1 MKRPVFVAE
10 RNPFRVYPYG
20 CWSPMIG
27 NMAHVLSGMVGL
39 LLFYMGL
46 FLTETEEGQLQN
58 RLEELWVRV
67 DDLQSRALTRQAAF
81 LQQAS
86 SLVAD
91 GFVRVFGRKLVSVRS
106 VASCLCFSMASMYLS
121 LALFGGDFPLL
132 SKPVLLLCT
141 AILLVCGL
149 SKKFRYIGF
158 AVLALAAV
166 LELVGLKGSLKAY
179 QTSPADFALGSL
191 IYTMAILTGI
201 GFIALTHWSMRLAS
215 HLSNT
220 PGLIAIILSN
230 IALSAALVGPLIYAD
245 LLSYHVSF
253 FGPKTGP
260 NLVSGAHGFLIFL
273 CKISISNLFTALAAL
288 VVVLMPLAALLHRLV
303 WPAISR
309 PMYAAHRHGLI
320 AQHKFLTALGVSCL
334 VLAWPNNALV
344 KAIAKVTHIGG

>member
-1 MKRPVFVAE
+1 MDGESPVELSDTVGVKRPVFVAE

-27 NMAHVLSGMVGL
+27 NIAHVLSGMVGL

-201 GFIALTHWSMRLAS
+201 GFIALTHWSMSWL
-215 HLSNT
+215 HT
-220 PGLIAIILSN
+220 YPT
-230 IALSAALVGPLIYAD
+230 
-245 LLSYHVSF
+245 HQVSSQSF
-253 FGPKTGP
+253 CRTLP
-260 NLVSGAHGFLIFL
+260 
-273 CKISISNLFTALAAL
+273 
-288 VVVLMPLAALLHRLV
+288 
-303 WPAISR
+303 
-309 PMYAAHRHGLI
+309 
-320 AQHKFLTALGVSCL
+320 
-334 VLAWPNNALV
+334 
-344 KAIAKVTHIGG
+344 